1 MYALIVFICLR
12 DRSLPTHRHHFA
24 DGGTVMTVVKK
35 PWFVAFSLVLAL
47 VVGIFSLTTANAAEQ
62 ESSDAVKI
70 ASLVKDLDRLTPST
84 LGELD
89 ALPIRSFEI
98 PPAGVDVMR
107 ARLTETYSVD
117 GVGTDEV
124 ELSGWI
130 AVRHGQAR
138 PADGEIEVKWGTAVL
153 TTEFVGMDLKGHSDL
168 FGPVHV
174 RLDNSRRSVGAV
186 GKIEIPAKAKAILL
200 AAAAAQPT
208 TEKGAATTE
217 APAATD
223 SSQPV
228 MMCEAD
234 ATVLV
239 SMPDLQL
246 DMHTKSSVAWYSLVT
261 TIPPVGHTASI
272 AIEPV
277 RLIAAGREVG
287 TLESGRVNFREL
299 VRHVRLSDDR
309 IETASVPS
317 SK

>member
-1 MYALIVFICLR
+1 MYTLQLVSIRLR
-12 DRSLPTHRHHFA
+12 DRSMPTDRHHFA

-35 PWFVAFSLVLAL
+35 PWFVALSLVLAL
-47 VVGIFSLTTANAAEQ
+47 VVGVLSLTTANAAEP

-70 ASLVKDLDRLTPST
+70 ASLVKDLNHLTPST

-89 ALPIRSFEI
+89 ALPIRAYEI

-117 GVGTDEV
+117 GVGTDQV

-153 TTEFVGMDLKGHSDL
+153 TTEFVGMDLQGHSNL

-186 GKIEIPAKAKAILL
+186 GKIEIPAKAKEILL
-200 AAAAAQPT
+200 AAAAAAKEET
-208 TEKGAATTE
+208 SGAEDGATIE

-223 SSQPV
+223 STQPV
-228 MMCEAD
+228 MMCQAQ

-239 SMPDLQL
+239 SMPALDLN
-246 DMHTKSSVAWYSLVT
+246 MATKSPVAWYSLVT

-277 RLIAAGREVG
+277 RLIASGREVG

-309 IETASVPS
+309 IETASN
-317 SK
+317 